1 MAEHD
6 DHQARMARL
15 DTMIARAER
24 LPSLPEM
31 AARLE
36 QLTQAIATLTARVHE
51 LEQECEALPAART
64 DTALGDGCQGGITCG
79 DPGCPGQNG

>member
-51 LEQECEALPAART
+51 LEQECEALRQREPIQLWET
-64 DTALGDGCQGGITCG
+64 DAKEE
-79 DPGCPGQNG
+79 

>member
-31 AARLE
+31 VARLE

-51 LEQECEALPAART
+51 LEQECEALRQRELIQLWET
-64 DTALGDGCQGGITCG
+64 DAKEE
-79 DPGCPGQNG
+79 